1 MVFQKLIFDF
11 CKIYGIIIMKDEKV
25 WDYSICN
32 IGHPCTNC
40 IKECTFRLDK
50 GADEKE
56 KENERIA
63 KEFKGTA
70 ESN

>member
-1 MVFQKLIFDF
+1 
-11 CKIYGIIIMKDEKV
+11 MKDEKV

-32 IGHPCTNC
+32 IGHPCTHC

-50 GADEKE
+50 GVDEKE
-56 KENERIA
+56 KENERIT
-63 KEFKGTA
+63 KKSKRTA

>member
-1 MVFQKLIFDF
+1 MVSQKLIFDF
-11 CKIYGIIIMKDEKV
+11 FIIYGIIIMKDEKV

-50 GADEKE
+50 DVDEKE
-56 KENERIA
+56 KENERII
-63 KEFKGTA
+63 EEPKGTTKC
-70 ESN
+70 N

>member
-1 MVFQKLIFDF
+1 
-11 CKIYGIIIMKDEKV
+11 MKDEKI

-50 GADEKE
+50 DVDEKE
-56 KENERIA
+56 KENERTI
-63 KEFKGTA
+63 EEPQGTA
-70 ESN
+70 KCN

>member
-1 MVFQKLIFDF
+1 
-11 CKIYGIIIMKDEKV
+11 MKDEKI

-40 IKECTFRLDK
+40 DKKCTFRLDK

-56 KENERIA
+56 KKNERTT
-63 KEFKGTA
+63 KEPKGT
-70 ESN
+70 EQCNSHD